1 MDIEKINVGGT
12 QYDVCDT
19 VARAAVSDEFSTG
32 ATYAAGDY
40 CIYENTL
47 YKFTAAKEPGA
58 WDASKVAATQIG
70 DELSQLNGKMGPV
83 TKFYQGSKSWS
94 LGSGDPTDKIGL
106 YTKGQIAE
114 LMGISNSFNNNN
126 FIAIVENGDYAAND
140 FVVIGTYF
148 ENDVL
153 YVKPDR
159 GVKSN
164 VRFNFLFSYCG

>member
-70 DELSQLNGKMGPV
+70 DELSQLNGKIPIVQSGSQNV
-83 TKFYQGSKSWS
+83 TLTGVEQTINIDF
-94 LGSGDPTDKIGL
+94 PTPFPSAPKLCVSVQRFG
-106 YTKGQIAE
+106 
-114 LMGISNSFNNNN
+114 
-126 FIAIVENGDYAAND
+126 YAAETS
-140 FVVIGTYF
+140 VVIRSVGTHSASF
-148 ENDVL
+148 TVVGTGGGSTDAVIFWIAVL
-153 YVKPDR
+153 
-159 GVKSN
+159 
-164 VRFNFLFSYCG
+164 

>member
-70 DELSQLNGKMGPV
+70 DELSQLNGNFDFGNTRQISNANNA
-83 TKFYQGSKSWS
+83 TKN
-94 LGSGDPTDKIGL
+94 LCL
-106 YTKGQIAE
+106 YTLTGSTNSPTSDGVWYGIFVLAISATNFLQIAFP
-114 LMGISNSFNNNN
+114 LSASTQIYLRKN
-126 FIAIVENGDYAAND
+126 INGEW
-140 FVVIGTYF
+140 GTWH
-148 ENDVL
+148 E
-153 YVKPDR
+153 K
-159 GVKSN
+159 
-164 VRFNFLFSYCG
+164 